1 MKFFHS
7 GKKMS
12 VKRALVGCKRVI
24 DYATKVKNLRE
35 AEFCWRLYRVTCAK
49 PQSVES
55 PATCLG
61 KENALLSLLQ
71 SSFNP
76 YSASASASSPS
87 NAAVLMCGS

>member
-1 MKFFHS
+1 
-7 GKKMS
+7 MS

-35 AEFCWRLYRVTCAK
+35 AEFCWRLHRVTCAK

-61 KENALLSLLQ
+61 KENALLSSS

>member
-1 MKFFHS
+1 
-7 GKKMS
+7 MS

-61 KENALLSLLQ
+61 KENALLSLLH
-71 SSFNP
+71 
-76 YSASASASSPS
+76 PS
-87 NAAVLMCGS
+87 VVLSTHILLLLLLLHLQMLLY